1 MNIQAA
7 GQPVRNVGYIGLGA
21 IGLPMAERVL
31 AAGFAL
37 HVWNRN
43 SAKADTLIKRGAKL
57 AASPADL
64 AHRVEVLCLCV
75 TDDRA
80 VEEVVFGVRGIV
92 SAGAGG
98 LVVADNST
106 IHPATTRSIAARLA
120 SAGGGSWVDAPVSG
134 GPAGAR
140 AGTLAVFAGG
150 ETGDVDRVRGVL
162 MSFANRVTHMGGPGC
177 GQATKA
183 CNQMLSFGTVAVLAE
198 VLNLASRF
206 GLDATRLP
214 EALAGGLADSAV
226 LRRYAPTMAAGEF
239 TGSTLTALKDME
251 IALDLARETGSAI
264 PMTGLLASF
273 YRLLVSRGHTD
284 DGVSGVMRLYADGPL
299 PNPPRRTGAAPM
311 AAQPESTVDWQRKT
325 SG

>member
-1 MNIQAA
+1 MNIPAVDK
-7 GQPVRNVGYIGLGA
+7 PVRKVGYIGLGA

-31 AAGFAL
+31 AAGFSL

-43 SAKADTLIKRGAKL
+43 SAKANALIERGAVL

-64 AHRVEVLCLCV
+64 ARRVEVLCLCV
-75 TDDRA
+75 SDDRA
-80 VEEVVFGVRGIV
+80 VEEVVLGAQGIA
-92 SAGAGG
+92 SAGAAG

-106 IHPATTRSIAARLA
+106 IHPAATRSIAARLA
-120 SAGGGSWVDAPVSG
+120 AVGGGSWVDAPVSG

-150 ETGDVDRVRGVL
+150 ETGSVERVRGVL
-162 MSFANRVTHMGGPGC
+162 MSFANRVTHMGAQGC

-198 VLNLASRF
+198 ALNLASRF
-206 GLDATRLP
+206 GLDPTRLP

-239 TGSTLTALKDME
+239 TGSTLTALKDLE

-273 YRLLVSRGHTD
+273 YRLLISRGHAD

-299 PNPPRRTGAAPM
+299 PNQITRTGAAPVPGL
-311 AAQPESTVDWQRKT
+311 AESTTDQQGKT
-325 SG
+325 YR